1 MIKCNHYR
9 LKPGVEVLLYG
20 EELRLPDFLK
30 ADLIKEDVDPSTE
43 EYRHLDILNR
53 NLLIESILGK
63 RSRDKVLEEEHIS
76 SFDDLSNAYFLVK
89 AKALNKS
96 KRVREFVEEKYAEV
110 IELVKKDET
119 LDKNAQGS

>member
-119 LDKNAQGS
+119 IDKNAQGS

>member
-89 AKALNKS
+89 VKALNKS